1 MGNGALNCCDVTS
14 SRLNEISINTTAK
27 SYPHAY
33 NIQDQDLDIRVRLL
47 ETLTSG
53 KSLQLKVLNAGSLPK
68 GKLFLIRPQGSEDS
82 NRLPKDGCTYFG
94 CRGSAETLDIDISPE
109 EGSFEDNQK
118 GRNFIVYYKIE
129 KDSYWIKDLG
139 KGYGAFVKIEG
150 NTVRFNQ
157 VLKNNM
163 LVHIGE
169 SFLVINIKTH
179 APLATLSIKK
189 FSGKVPGETM

>member
-33 NIQDQDLDIRVRLL
+33 CIHDQDQDVRVRLL

-53 KSLQLKVLNAGSLPK
+53 KSLLLKVLNAGNLPK
-68 GKLFLIRPQGSEDS
+68 GKVFVVKPQGSEDS
-82 NRLPKDGCTYFG
+82 TRLPKDGCTYFG
-94 CRGSAETLDIDISPE
+94 CRGGSESLDIDISPE
-109 EGSFEDNQK
+109 EGSFEENQK
-118 GRNFIVYYKIE
+118 GRNFIIYYKIE

-139 KGYGAFVKIEG
+139 KGYGAFVKVEG
-150 NTVRFNQ
+150 NTVIFIK
-157 VLKNNM
+157 VLKNDM

-189 FSGKVPGETM
+189 FSGKVPGEVL